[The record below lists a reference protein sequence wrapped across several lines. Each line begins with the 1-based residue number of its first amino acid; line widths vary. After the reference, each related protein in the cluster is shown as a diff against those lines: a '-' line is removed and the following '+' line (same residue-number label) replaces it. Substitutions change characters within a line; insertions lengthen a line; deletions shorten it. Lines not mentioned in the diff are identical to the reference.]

1 MPFSSYDTIPTI
13 GWTDFLKFQHPF
25 NAHLISFRHSP
36 AGWDNEKKVA
46 ILYENMHSVNP
57 DHYYTDVI
65 ARPMIR
71 KVNQEKET
79 FGGRII
85 HSISLYCLS
94 QVLG

>member
-1 MPFSSYDTIPTI
+1 MNYVTSHF
-13 GWTDFLKFQHPF
+13 FC
-25 NAHLISFRHSP
+25 SP

-71 KVNQEKET
+71 KVVYR
-79 FGGRII
+79 FGFLVNAQMI
-85 HSISLYCLS
+85 HR
-94 QVLG
+94 

>member
-1 MPFSSYDTIPTI
+1 MISYDIPTI
-13 GWTDFLKFQHPF
+13 GGIYFLFKLHYLF

-71 KVNQEKET
+71 KVNKE
-79 FGGRII
+79 RN
-85 HSISLYCLS
+85 LS
-94 QVLG
+94 KSFE

>member
-1 MPFSSYDTIPTI
+1 MNYVMSHF
-13 GWTDFLKFQHPF
+13 FC
-25 NAHLISFRHSP
+25 SP

-71 KVNQEKET
+71 KVV
-79 FGGRII
+79 
-85 HSISLYCLS
+85 Y
-94 QVLG
+94 

>member
-1 MPFSSYDTIPTI
+1 MVRNLLAIPKIRNTRPKFSKLANMLVRSLVMNYVMSH
-13 GWTDFLKFQHPF
+13 FFC
-25 NAHLISFRHSP
+25 SP

-71 KVNQEKET
+71 KVV
-79 FGGRII
+79 
-85 HSISLYCLS
+85 Y
-94 QVLG
+94 